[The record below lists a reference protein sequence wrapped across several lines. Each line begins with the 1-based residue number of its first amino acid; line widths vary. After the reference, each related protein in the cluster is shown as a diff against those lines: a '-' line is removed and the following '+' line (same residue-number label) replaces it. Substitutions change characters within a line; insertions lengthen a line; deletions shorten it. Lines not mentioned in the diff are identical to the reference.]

1 MMSHLK
7 EQLWL
12 QCMQIVEQRLATAQQ
27 AMDAAQESANQEE
40 KSSAGDKYETG
51 RAMAQL
57 ERDKAAMQVE
67 ENKKML
73 TILNQI
79 GHHSSTETV
88 TLGSIVVTDR
98 NNFYV
103 SIGAGKLEIG
113 GESYVAIST
122 QSPIGQLLLHKCAG
136 EFFSFNNQKQT
147 IISVS

>member
-1 MMSHLK
+1 MSHLK

-12 QCMQIVEQRLATAQQ
+12 QCKQIVEQRLATAQQ

-73 TILNQI
+73 TVLNQI
-79 GHHSSTETV
+79 WQSTSTDRV
-88 TLGSIVVTDR
+88 TLGSVVVTDS
-98 NNFYV
+98 NKFYV
-103 SIGAGKLEIG
+103 SISAGKLEIG

-122 QSPIGQLLLHKCAG
+122 QSPIGQLLLYKRKG

>member
-1 MMSHLK
+1 MSQLK
-7 EQLWL
+7 EQLWM
-12 QCMQIVEQRLATAQQ
+12 QCQKIVEHRLATAQQ
-27 AMDAAQESANQEE
+27 AMDAAQQSANQEE

-73 TILNQI
+73 TVLNLI
-79 GHHSSTETV
+79 SYNTSTDRV
-88 TLGSIVVTDR
+88 TLGSVVVTDH
-98 NNFYV
+98 NKFYL
-103 SIGAGKLEIG
+103 SISAGKLEIG

-122 QSPIGQLLLHKCAG
+122 QSPIGQLLLNKCAG

>member
-1 MMSHLK
+1 MSHLK

>member
-1 MMSHLK
+1 MSHLK
-7 EQLWL
+7 EQLWM
-12 QCMQIVEQRLATAQQ
+12 QCKQIVEQRLATAQQ

-73 TILNQI
+73 TVLNQI
-79 GHHSSTETV
+79 SYNTSTDRV
-88 TLGSIVVTDR
+88 TLGSVVVTDH
-98 NNFYV
+98 NKFYL
-103 SIGAGKLEIG
+103 SISAGKLEIG

-122 QSPIGQLLLHKCAG
+122 QSPIGQLLLNKCAG

>member
-1 MMSHLK
+1 MSHLK
-7 EQLWL
+7 EQLWM
-12 QCMQIVEQRLATAQQ
+12 QCKQIVEQRLATAQQ

-73 TILNQI
+73 IVLNQI
-79 GHHSSTETV
+79 SYNTSTDRV
-88 TLGSIVVTDR
+88 TLGSVVVTDH
-98 NNFYV
+98 NKFYL
-103 SIGAGKLEIG
+103 SISAGKLEIG

-122 QSPIGQLLLHKCAG
+122 QSPIGQVLLHKCAG
-136 EFFSFNNQKQT
+136 EFFSFNNQRQT

>member
-1 MMSHLK
+1 MSHLK

-12 QCMQIVEQRLATAQQ
+12 QCKQIVEQRLATAQQ

-73 TILNQI
+73 TVLNQI
-79 GHHSSTETV
+79 SYNTSTDRV
-88 TLGSIVVTDR
+88 TLGSVVVTDH
-98 NNFYV
+98 NKFYL
-103 SIGAGKLEIG
+103 SISAGKLEIG
-113 GESYVAIST
+113 GEPYVTIST
-122 QSPIGQLLLHKCAG
+122 QSPIGQLLLNKCAG
-136 EFFSFNNQKQT
+136 EFLSFNNQKQT

>member
-1 MMSHLK
+1 MSHLK

-12 QCMQIVEQRLATAQQ
+12 QCKQIVEQRLATAQQ

-73 TILNQI
+73 TVLNRI
-79 GHHSSTETV
+79 SYNTSTDRV
-88 TLGSIVVTDR
+88 TLGSVVVTDH
-98 NNFYV
+98 NKFYL
-103 SIGAGKLEIG
+103 SISAGKLEIG

-122 QSPIGQLLLHKCAG
+122 QSPIGQLLLYKRKG
-136 EFFSFNNQKQT
+136 EFFSFNNQRQT

>member
-1 MMSHLK
+1 MSHLK
-7 EQLWL
+7 EQLWM
-12 QCMQIVEQRLATAQQ
+12 QCKQIVEQRLATAQQ

-73 TILNQI
+73 TVLNQI
-79 GHHSSTETV
+79 SYNTSTDRV
-88 TLGSIVVTDR
+88 TLGSVVVTDH
-98 NNFYV
+98 NKFYL
-103 SIGAGKLEIG
+103 SISAGKLEIG

-122 QSPIGQLLLHKCAG
+122 QSPIGQLLLHECAG
-136 EFFSFNNQKQT
+136 EFLSFNNQKQT

>member
-1 MMSHLK
+1 MSHLK

-12 QCMQIVEQRLATAQQ
+12 QCKQIVEQRLATAQQ

-57 ERDKAAMQVE
+57 ERDKAAAQVE
-67 ENKKML
+67 ENRKML
-73 TILNQI
+73 AVLRQIKQSTIAERVI
-79 GHHSSTETV
+79 
-88 TLGSIVVTDR
+88 LGSVVVTDR
-98 NNFYV
+98 NKFYV
-103 SIGAGKLEIG
+103 SIGTGKLEIG
-113 GESYVAIST
+113 GESYIAIST
-122 QSPIGQLLLHKCAG
+122 QSPIGRLLLHKCAG

>member
-1 MMSHLK
+1 MSHLK

-12 QCMQIVEQRLATAQQ
+12 QCKQIVEQRLATAQQ
-27 AMDAAQESANQEE
+27 AMDAAQESANREE

-73 TILNQI
+73 TVLNQI
-79 GHHSSTETV
+79 GQSTSIDRV
-88 TLGSIVVTDR
+88 TLGSVVVTDS
-98 NNFYV
+98 NKFYV

-122 QSPIGQLLLHKCAG
+122 QSPIGKLLLNKG
-136 EFFSFNNQKQT
+136 VGDFIDFNNQRQT

>member
-1 MMSHLK
+1 MSHLK

-12 QCMQIVEQRLATAQQ
+12 RCKQIVEQRLATAQQ

-113 GESYVAIST
+113 RESYVAIST

>member
-1 MMSHLK
+1 MSHLK

-12 QCMQIVEQRLATAQQ
+12 QCKQIVEQRLATAQQ

-73 TILNQI
+73 TVLNRI
-79 GHHSSTETV
+79 SYNTSTDRV
-88 TLGSIVVTDR
+88 TLGSVVVTDH
-98 NNFYV
+98 NKFYL
-103 SIGAGKLEIG
+103 SISAGKLEIG

-122 QSPIGQLLLHKCAG
+122 QSHIGQVLLHKCAG

>member
-1 MMSHLK
+1 MSHLK

-12 QCMQIVEQRLATAQQ
+12 QCKQIVEQRLATAQQ

-122 QSPIGQLLLHKCAG
+122 QSPIGQLLLYKRKG

>member
-1 MMSHLK
+1 MSHLK

-12 QCMQIVEQRLATAQQ
+12 QCKQIVEQRLATAQQ

-67 ENKKML
+67 GNKKML
-73 TILNQI
+73 TVLNQI
-79 GHHSSTETV
+79 SYNTSTDRV
-88 TLGSIVVTDR
+88 TLGSVVVTDH
-98 NNFYV
+98 NKFYL
-103 SIGAGKLEIG
+103 SISAGKLEIG

-122 QSPIGQLLLHKCAG
+122 QSPIGQLLLNKCAG

>member
-1 MMSHLK
+1 MSHLK

-12 QCMQIVEQRLATAQQ
+12 QCKQIVEQRLATAQQ

>member
-1 MMSHLK
+1 MSHLK

-12 QCMQIVEQRLATAQQ
+12 QCKQIVEQRLATAQQ

-113 GESYVAIST
+113 RESYVAIST
-122 QSPIGQLLLHKCAG
+122 QSPIGQLLLYKRKG
-136 EFFSFNNQKQT
+136 EFFSFNN
-147 IISVS
+147 

>member
-1 MMSHLK
+1 MNHLK

-12 QCMQIVEQRLATAQQ
+12 QCQQIIEQRLATAQQ
-27 AMDAAQESANQEE
+27 AMNAAQESANQEE
-40 KSSAGDKYETG
+40 KSSAGDKYETA

-73 TILNQI
+73 IVLNQI
-79 GHHSSTETV
+79 RHHSSTETV

-98 NNFYV
+98 NKFYV
-103 SIGAGKLEIG
+103 SISAGKLEIG
-113 GESYVAIST
+113 GECYMAIST
-122 QSPIGQLLLHKCAG
+122 QSPIGQLLLYKRTG
-136 EFFSFNNQKQT
+136 EFFNFNNQTQN

>member
-1 MMSHLK
+1 MSHLK

-12 QCMQIVEQRLATAQQ
+12 QCKQIVEHRLATAQQ

>member
-1 MMSHLK
+1 MSHLK

-12 QCMQIVEQRLATAQQ
+12 QCKQIVEQRLATAQQ

-113 GESYVAIST
+113 RESYVAIST

>member
-1 MMSHLK
+1 M
-7 EQLWL
+7 
-12 QCMQIVEQRLATAQQ
+12 QCKQIVEQRLATAQQ

-73 TILNQI
+73 TVLNQI
-79 GHHSSTETV
+79 GQSTSTDRV
-88 TLGSIVVTDR
+88 TLGSVVVTDS
-98 NNFYV
+98 NKFYV
-103 SIGAGKLEIG
+103 SISAGKLEIG
-113 GESYVAIST
+113 GQSYVAIST
-122 QSPIGQLLLHKCAG
+122 QSPIGQLLLYKRKG
-136 EFFSFNNQKQT
+136 EFLSFNNQKQT

>member
-1 MMSHLK
+1 MSHLK

-12 QCMQIVEQRLATAQQ
+12 QCKQIVEQRLATAQQ

-73 TILNQI
+73 TVLNQI
-79 GHHSSTETV
+79 SYNTSTDRV
-88 TLGSIVVTDR
+88 TLGSVVVTDH
-98 NNFYV
+98 NKFYL
-103 SIGAGKLEIG
+103 SISAGKLEIG

-122 QSPIGQLLLHKCAG
+122 QSPIGQLLLYKRKG
-136 EFFSFNNQKQT
+136 EFFSFNN
-147 IISVS
+147 

>member
-1 MMSHLK
+1 MSHLK

-12 QCMQIVEQRLATAQQ
+12 QCKQIVEQRLATAQL

-73 TILNQI
+73 TVLNQI
-79 GHHSSTETV
+79 GQSTSIDRV
-88 TLGSIVVTDR
+88 TLGSVVVTDR

-122 QSPIGQLLLHKCAG
+122 QSPIGQLLLYKRKG

>member
-1 MMSHLK
+1 MSHLK

-12 QCMQIVEQRLATAQQ
+12 QCKQIVEQRLATAQQ

-73 TILNQI
+73 TVLNQI
-79 GHHSSTETV
+79 SYNTSTDRV
-88 TLGSIVVTDR
+88 TLGSVVVTDH
-98 NNFYV
+98 NKFYL
-103 SIGAGKLEIG
+103 SISAGKLEIG

-122 QSPIGQLLLHKCAG
+122 QSPIGQLLLNKCAG
-136 EFFSFNNQKQT
+136 EFLSFNNQKQT

>member
-1 MMSHLK
+1 MSHLK

-12 QCMQIVEQRLATAQQ
+12 QCKQIVEQRLATAQL

-51 RAMAQL
+51 RAMAQI

-73 TILNQI
+73 TVLNQI
-79 GHHSSTETV
+79 GQSTSIDRV
-88 TLGSIVVTDR
+88 TLGSVVVTDS
-98 NNFYV
+98 NKFYV

-122 QSPIGQLLLHKCAG
+122 QSPIGQLLLYKRKG

>member
-1 MMSHLK
+1 MSHLK

-12 QCMQIVEQRLATAQQ
+12 QCKQIVEQRLATAQQ

-73 TILNQI
+73 TVLNRI
-79 GHHSSTETV
+79 SYNTSTDRV
-88 TLGSIVVTDR
+88 TLGSVVVTDH
-98 NNFYV
+98 NKFYL
-103 SIGAGKLEIG
+103 SISAGKLEIG
-113 GESYVAIST
+113 GEPYVTIST
-122 QSPIGQLLLHKCAG
+122 QSPIGQLLLNKCAG
-136 EFFSFNNQKQT
+136 EFLSFNNQKQT

>member
-1 MMSHLK
+1 
-7 EQLWL
+7 
-12 QCMQIVEQRLATAQQ
+12 VEQRLATAQQ

-113 GESYVAIST
+113 RESYVAIST